1 MVFQK
6 KKSIRTLS
14 VLTLTAMLLTCTFG
28 CAKKPADTSSVSGAS
43 SVESSLNGEDNNSLS
58 EDFDSSDADES
69 GSSVSTTGSGSN
81 TSSKNNSGQNNG
93 NTNNSQGNTGT
104 QTKQYRDYFSN
115 ISYQNPIPRL
125 KNSPS
130 STPIA
135 IQLNSSMPRWQR
147 YMLSAFEGLANRKQA
162 RIYLNWEASDAEWMR
177 RWSDKSLYGF
187 RFQEKS
193 STDVYSMIMNDVD
206 HYNVKGLLI
215 YDESIINQ
223 STWSM
228 LINVYTGICGAEDL
242 IPVPSSQR
250 NNFKDLPV
258 VFDATQGGKKLGK
271 WDSESEAYIWV
282 INQYKTLSRKG
293 APMAHQHPSCLR
305 EVDYYVQNKMIPIFY
320 WKGMTQA
327 VKDKF
332 REVFLSTGTN
342 GLMVGCWDIPTYND
356 PYSAERGKPGVGG
369 AMNFVKTDGDMSCEE
384 HRYLHLI
391 SGYGKATLTTA
402 EKGVQNMSFQAGIP
416 LKYSKPAEVPAKPT
430 YNKNKNYMALH
441 VSDGDNMCYINEAV
455 DGGFGMTTSRWWSEA
470 SRGVVP
476 VSWSIGTGAA
486 DLLPGAVSYLYS
498 TATEND
504 TFVSATSGWGY
515 ILISAYGKFLPSGTD
530 RNAELQKFYR
540 TTGTYQKRMG
550 ITSQHVLWSYYKD
563 YETNRSQ
570 ELADMRLI
578 VAAIKETNP
587 SFSGLIAE
595 YGTNDR
601 RNIPAKY
608 RVEDINGTPMFNA
621 VNTIENHLLHEQ
633 TQDTYLVKLV
643 NHLNGL
649 TAQEKKFMHVFC
661 TNWFVRPNSLEEL
674 VNRMGSGY
682 EAVPANY
689 LGDLWKQAK

>member
-1 MVFQK
+1 MFQNQ
-6 KKSIRTLS
+6 KSVRVISTLA
-14 VLTLTAMLLTCTFG
+14 LAAMLLTCTFG
-28 CAKKPADTSSVSGAS
+28 CKKAPDGT
-43 SVESSLNGEDNNSLS
+43 NSN
-58 EDFDSSDADES
+58 S
-69 GSSVSTTGSGSN
+69 GSSWVADNSTQNISSADEYDSSNADVDSSSATNDVSTGKTTSNNTGVQ
-81 TSSKNNSGQNNG
+81 SSNG
-93 NTNNSQGNTGT
+93 NTQSNGNNN
-104 QTKQYRDYFSN
+104 QTKQYRDFFSN
-115 ISYQNPIPRL
+115 ISYQNPIPHL
-125 KNSPS
+125 KNNPS

-135 IQLNSSMPRWQR
+135 IQLTPSMPRWQR

-162 RIYLNWEASDAEWMR
+162 RIYLNWEASDAEWMK
-177 RWSDKSLYGF
+177 RWSDESLYGF
-187 RFQEKS
+187 NFQKKS
-193 STDVYSMIMNDVD
+193 SSDVYSMIINDVD

-242 IPVPSSQR
+242 IPIPSSQR
-250 NNFKDLPV
+250 NDFKDLPI

-271 WDSESEAYIWV
+271 WDSESEAYVWV

-332 REVFLSTGTN
+332 RDVFLSTGTN
-342 GLMVGCWDIPTYND
+342 GLIVGCWDIPTYND
-356 PYSAERGKPGVGG
+356 PYSAERGKPGSGG
-369 AMNFVKTDGDMSCEE
+369 AQNFIKTDDDMSCEE

-402 EKGVQNMSFQAGIP
+402 EKGVQNMSFQAGLP
-416 LKYSKPAEVPAKPT
+416 LKYSAPAEVPAKPS
-430 YNKNKNYMALH
+430 YNKNKNYMTLH
-441 VSDGDNMCYINEAV
+441 VSDGDNMCYVNEAV
-455 DGGFGMTTSRWWSEA
+455 DGGFGMTTSRWWNEA

-476 VSWSIGTGAA
+476 ISWSIGSGAA
-486 DLLPGAVSYLYS
+486 DLLPGAVSYLYA

-515 ILISAYGKFLPSGTD
+515 ILVSAYGKFLPEGTD
-530 RNAELQKFYR
+530 RNAELKKFYR
-540 TTGTYQKRMG
+540 TTGDYQKRLN
-550 ITSQHVLWSYYKD
+550 ITSQHILWSYYKD
-563 YETNRSQ
+563 YSQNRSK

-578 VAAIKETNP
+578 AAAIKETNP
-587 SFSGLIAE
+587 AFSGFIAE
-595 YGTNDR
+595 YGTNDG
-601 RNIPAKY
+601 RNIPANY
-608 RVEDINGTPMFNA
+608 RIEDINGTPMFNA
-621 VNTIENHLLHEQ
+621 VNTIENHLLHES

-649 TAQEKKFMHVFC
+649 SAAEKKFMHVFC
-661 TNWFVRPNSLEEL
+661 TNWFVRPNSLEEV
-674 VNRMGSGY
+674 VNRMGSNY

-689 LGDLWKQAK
+689 LGNLWKQSK